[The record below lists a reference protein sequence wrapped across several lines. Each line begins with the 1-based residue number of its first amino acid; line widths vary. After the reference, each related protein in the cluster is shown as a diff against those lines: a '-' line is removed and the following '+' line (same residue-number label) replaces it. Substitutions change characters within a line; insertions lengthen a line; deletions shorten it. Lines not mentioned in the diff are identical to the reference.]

1 MPAMATIKLEGA
13 TRTTEI
19 VTTSNID
26 TSHDRI
32 REFDRLAGDFFDA
45 VTLQWFKVEP
55 TANPNEWLLRFKHQ
69 DDRIWRHVLR
79 IPDVGTTTIDF
90 NPDFWEQ
97 ADYMLHQTLR
107 VHVIVMLAEDTV
119 SKSACSQKSV

>member
-1 MPAMATIKLEGA
+1 MATIKLEGA

-69 DDRIWRHVLR
+69 DDRIWRQVLR
-79 IPDVGTTTIDF
+79 IPVGGAVTMDF
-90 NPDFWEQ
+90 NTDFWEQ
-97 ADYMLHQTLR
+97 ADFVHHRALR
-107 VHVIVMLAEDTV
+107 DHVIVMLAEDTV
-119 SKSACSQKSV
+119 SINVETV